1 MNNSKHFTSVRENN
15 EGVDDNKC
23 ENYFMSISN
32 VSSNMNKSFK
42 IKIYNIMYHDIK
54 KILYMSFHLILYIS
68 QFHIEISYISL

>member
-23 ENYFMSISN
+23 ENYFMTISN

-42 IKIYNIMYHDIK
+42 LRNKNDILIRSKNNSNDVIYVFTLNNIFFLT
-54 KILYMSFHLILYIS
+54 LY
-68 QFHIEISYISL
+68 